1 MRLFLLALALMI
13 AAPAMAGATSAPPPV
28 APPEAAALQADYV
41 LVEKAA
47 RRLTLWRN
55 REIIATYEIR
65 LGLNPVGTKQQEGD
79 KRTPEGLYWI
89 TGRNPDSRFHLS
101 LAISYPE
108 RWDRI
113 MASHRGVNPGGDIV
127 IHGLPNGV
135 DPAKALAIHR
145 DGDWTD
151 GCIAVTNTEIEDLW
165 SRIPDGITI
174 EIKP

>member
-1 MRLFLLALALMI
+1 MRLLALAFAFLI
-13 AAPAMAGATSAPPPV
+13 ALPAVASATSAPP
-28 APPEAAALQADYV
+28 APPPATVQADYV

-47 RRLTLWRN
+47 RRMTLWRD
-55 REIIATYEIR
+55 REIIKTYEIR

-108 RWDRI
+108 PWDLI

-151 GCIAVTNTEIEDLW
+151 GCIAVTNAEIEDLW
-165 SRIPDGITI
+165 SRIPDGIAI